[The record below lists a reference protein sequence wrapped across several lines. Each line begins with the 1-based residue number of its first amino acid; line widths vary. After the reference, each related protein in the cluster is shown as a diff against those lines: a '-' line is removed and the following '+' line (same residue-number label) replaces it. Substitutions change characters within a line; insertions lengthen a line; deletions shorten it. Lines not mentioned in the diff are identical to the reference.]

1 MASAPTAE
9 PMAPLSDA
17 GYGGEPANARQRSG
31 RRRRQIPVGLTI
43 GSVILVFLGLVAV
56 LAPAIA
62 RRDPLEQNIAQRLQA
77 PTRENPL
84 GTDRLGRDLLA
95 RLLYG
100 ARVSLVTGGLVVVIA
115 VAVGLI
121 LGVISGY
128 YGGYIDFGIQRT
140 VDVVMAFPGILLAI
154 GIMAFIGQ
162 GLANLVVAIS
172 IVNIPRVIRVARGGV
187 LQARQM
193 EFVEAARALGASDR
207 VLMFRHIVPTILAPI
222 IVQATFTLVYSIRT
236 ESTLNFLGLGVPA
249 PDPSW
254 GGLLDEGKSY
264 IQTAPW
270 LIGAPAGAIAL
281 AILSLNLLG
290 DGLRDYLDPR
300 QSGRAT
306 MSTL

>member
-1 MASAPTAE
+1 MPPS
-9 PMAPLSDA
+9 LL
-17 GYGGEPANARQRSG
+17 GG
-31 RRRRQIPVGLTI
+31 RRRRIPLGLTV
-43 GSVILVFLGLVAV
+43 GAVVLLLLGLVAL
-56 LAPAIA
+56 LAPALA
-62 RRDPLEQNIAQRLQA
+62 RRDPLEQNIAKRLQA
-77 PTRENPL
+77 PTRQNLL

-100 ARVSLVTGGLVVVIA
+100 ARVSLATGALVVATA
-115 VAVGLI
+115 VAVGLT

-128 YGGYIDFGIQRT
+128 YGGYVDFGIQRA
-140 VDVVMAFPGILLAI
+140 VDIVMAFPGILLAI

-187 LQARQM
+187 LQARQL
-193 EFVEAARALGASDR
+193 EFVEAARALGAPDR
-207 VLMFRHIVPTILAPI
+207 TLMLRHIVPTILAPI

-254 GGLLDEGKSY
+254 GGLLDDGKSY

-300 QSGRAT
+300 QSGRVT
-306 MSTL
+306 MTAL

>member
-1 MASAPTAE
+1 MRTSIRASATASAVAQ
-9 PMAPLSDA
+9 PMPPSLL
-17 GYGGEPANARQRSG
+17 GG
-31 RRRRQIPVGLTI
+31 RRRRIPLGLTV
-43 GSVILVFLGLVAV
+43 GAVVLLLLGLVAL
-56 LAPAIA
+56 LAPALA
-62 RRDPLEQNIAQRLQA
+62 RRDPLEQNIAKRLQA
-77 PTRENPL
+77 PTRQNLL

-100 ARVSLVTGGLVVVIA
+100 ARVSLATGALVVATA
-115 VAVGLI
+115 VAVGLT

-128 YGGYIDFGIQRT
+128 YGGYVDFGIQRA
-140 VDVVMAFPGILLAI
+140 VDIVMAFPGILLAI

-187 LQARQM
+187 LQARQL
-193 EFVEAARALGASDR
+193 EFVEAARALGAPDR
-207 VLMFRHIVPTILAPI
+207 TLMLRHIVPTILAPI

-254 GGLLDEGKSY
+254 GGLLDDGKSY

-300 QSGRAT
+300 QSGRVT
-306 MSTL
+306 MTAL

>member
-1 MASAPTAE
+1 MPASLP
-9 PMAPLSDA
+9 
-17 GYGGEPANARQRSG
+17 GG
-31 RRRRQIPVGLTI
+31 RRRRLPLGLTA
-43 GSVILVFLGLVAV
+43 GAAILLLLGLVAL
-56 LAPAIA
+56 LAPALA
-62 RRDPLEQNIAQRLQA
+62 RRDPLEQNIARRLQA
-77 PTRENPL
+77 PTGQNPL

-100 ARVSLVTGGLVVVIA
+100 ARVSLATGALVVA
-115 VAVGLI
+115 TAVGVGLT

-128 YGGYIDFGIQRT
+128 YGGYVDFGIQRA
-140 VDVVMAFPGILLAI
+140 VDIVMAFPGILLAI

-187 LQARQM
+187 LQARQL
-193 EFVEAARALGASDR
+193 EFVEAARALGAPDR
-207 VLMFRHIVPTILAPI
+207 TLMLRHIVPTILAPI

-254 GGLLDEGKSY
+254 GGLLDDGKSY

-300 QSGRAT
+300 QSGRVT
-306 MSTL
+306 MTAL